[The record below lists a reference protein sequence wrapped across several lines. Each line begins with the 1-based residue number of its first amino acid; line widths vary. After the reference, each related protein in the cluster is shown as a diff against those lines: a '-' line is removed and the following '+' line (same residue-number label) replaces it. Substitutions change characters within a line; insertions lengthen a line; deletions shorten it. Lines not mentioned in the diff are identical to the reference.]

1 MADPYAS
8 NLQSIDHAMP
18 MTNLL
23 PPIAE
28 VHDVSHERGVVERRP
43 ESQHPNAQPLGHG
56 RERVLAVPGLLC
68 STRHLEG
75 HALPLRPRTE
85 QWQTSAKLPCRQ
97 MGRLCRA
104 WQSGQYSAGMQ
115 WHGRASV
122 YAGVV
127 SDGPCLP
134 NTFAAPAG
142 VINLLPPSML
152 NSVLLPEV
160 IPSCAISRDMCATL
174 RACGRFNT
182 AAHR

>member
-1 MADPYAS
+1 MRPTDRRWPRRRPAMADPYAS

-18 MTNLL
+18 MTYLL

-43 ESQHPNAQPLGHG
+43 ESEHPNAQPLGHG

-97 MGRLCRA
+97 TGPFVPCIAVRPVERGHAVARPCERIRRRGFRRA
-104 WQSGQYSAGMQ
+104 VPSQHFRRTSGGNQPLA
-115 WHGRASV
+115 AE
-122 YAGVV
+122 YAQQ
-127 SDGPCLP
+127 
-134 NTFAAPAG
+134 
-142 VINLLPPSML
+142 
-152 NSVLLPEV
+152 
-160 IPSCAISRDMCATL
+160 RTL
-174 RACGRFNT
+174 A
-182 AAHR
+182 